1 MNTEVIQNAANTLL
15 TDTLLAVVSLAGAYG
30 IYFVRLCAK
39 KIRSQT
45 VQLHNERTRWLLDTA
60 LDDVQKLAELSVSAM
75 EQTTAKALR
84 EQVKNGTA
92 KREELLTLGI
102 QVFEEVK
109 AKVKPE
115 AQAVIAKNLGN
126 FDDYL
131 EPCIEAAVLK
141 VKQNDPFVMLPE
153 ATLVTEAAN

>member
-1 MNTEVIQNAANTLL
+1 MNTEVIQNAASALL

-39 KIRSQT
+39 KVRSQT

-109 AKVKPE
+109 AKVTPE

-131 EPCIEAAVLK
+131 EACIEAAVLK
-141 VKQNDPFVMLPE
+141 VKQNDPFVMLPD
-153 ATLVTEAAN
+153 ATIVTEAAN